1 MNWASLSHLC
11 GLTGPWWA
19 PPRLVLSEGGQI
31 KNNRIHL
38 SIQQLTHPHKHPNE
52 KSRRS
57 ETYRWPPPSLSLF
70 ENLLARGPHV
80 STASLTKQARE
91 ERGTNHHIGAQQQC
105 SCQSPSTKLRQRT
118 VELSQL
124 TVPPTPTGETER
136 ERQRDRERE
145 GERQREGTSGASNM
159 DYWGFVR

>member
-124 TVPPTPTGETER
+124 TVPPPNNNWKQKNICLKNIVIWNKNTTT
-136 ERQRDRERE
+136 QAVLIIDVK
-145 GERQREGTSGASNM
+145 QCV
-159 DYWGFVR
+159 F

>member
-124 TVPPTPTGETER
+124 TVPPPNNNWKQKNICLKNIVIWNKNTTT
-136 ERQRDRERE
+136 QAVLIIDVK
-145 GERQREGTSGASNM
+145 Q
-159 DYWGFVR
+159 FVF